1 MPTDVRHRYHE
12 ELDSI
17 ERSALESLDMVAES
31 LEQATAALRDRDMGL
46 ATRVI
51 GGDDRIDDR
60 YLEIHQEA
68 LSLIAREAPVAT
80 DLRLIAAI
88 LHTMRHVERMG
99 DQCVNICK
107 LVPLAGHEPPVE
119 AEILARIEEMSRR
132 LNTQINDA
140 KRCFSERSLGLAE
153 LVARS
158 DAEINR
164 LNREIFRIALEVG
177 SDFDTREWAML
188 MMLAARSLER
198 IGDNAVDIC
207 EQVAYI
213 VTGEFREF
221 SDASSPAG
229 GTAAATPGG

>member
-1 MPTDVRHRYHE
+1 VTDARHRYHE
-12 ELDSI
+12 ELDRI

-31 LEQATAALRDRDMGL
+31 LEQATAALRDRDMVL

-51 GGDDRIDDR
+51 SGDDRIDDR

-229 GTAAATPGG
+229 GTAAGTPGG